1 MTSLAERLDQHVAER
16 RRFGRD
22 WANQARQVR
31 PFVAFA
37 DGEGAE
43 WITTELFLRWRER
56 FGNAG
61 QETWAKRLSAVRV
74 FAEWLQGIDPRT
86 EVPPKGLIP
95 RQGCRPKPYIYSDGE
110 IGRIVAEAACLKCRT
125 GLRAST
131 CSTMFGLMAV
141 TGMRIGEALK
151 LSDGDVDTDGGTVRV
166 RHGKNGRDRVVPV
179 TDCTAERLQRHRDT
193 RDRILGR
200 KPEAFLCGP
209 DGSRLCADTVRQ
221 TFARIGQRIGL
232 REPRSDGR
240 KGRGPRLHDLRHTF
254 ASKTITDWFRQ
265 GCDVDAEMYKLSAFL
280 GHVRPDGTWWYVEA
294 VPELLELARDR
305 ADSSIGKG
313 ERT

>member
-1 MTSLAERLDQHVAER
+1 MTSFAERLDQHVAER
-16 RRFGRD
+16 RRFGGD
-22 WANQARQVR
+22 WASQARQVR

-43 WITTELFLRWRER
+43 WITTALFLRWRER
-56 FGNAG
+56 FGNANR
-61 QETWAKRLSAVRV
+61 ETWAQRLSAVRV

-95 RQGCRPKPYIYSDGE
+95 HRGCRPKPYIYSDGE
-110 IGRIVAEAACLKCRT
+110 ISRIVAEAARLKCST

-151 LSDGDVDTDGGTVRV
+151 LHDGDVDTDGGTVRIG
-166 RHGKNGRDRVVPV
+166 HAKNGRDRVVPV

-200 KPEAFLCGP
+200 TVEAFFCGA
-209 DGSRLCADTVRQ
+209 GGKRLCADAVQRS
-221 TFARIGQRIGL
+221 FAQVGQRTGL

-240 KGRGPRLHDLRHTF
+240 KGRGPRPHDLRHTF
-254 ASKTITDWFRQ
+254 ATRTITDWFRQ
-265 GCDVDAEMYKLSAFL
+265 GHDVDAEMHKLSAFL
-280 GHVRPDGTWWYVEA
+280 GHAGPDSTWWYIEA

>member
-16 RRFGRD
+16 RRFGGD
-22 WANQARQVR
+22 WAIQADQVR

-43 WITTELFLRWRER
+43 WITTALFLRWKER
-56 FGNAG
+56 FGSANR
-61 QETWAKRLSAVRV
+61 ETWAKRLSAVRV
-74 FAEWLQGIDPRT
+74 FAAWLQGIDPRT

-95 RQGCRPKPYIYSDGE
+95 RKGCRAKPYIYSDGE
-110 IGRIVAEAACLKCRT
+110 ISRIVAEAARLKCST

-151 LSDGDVDTDGGTVRV
+151 LRDGDVDTEGCTVRV
-166 RHGKNGRDRVVPV
+166 RHAKNGRERVVPV
-179 TDCTAERLQRHRDT
+179 TGCTAERLQRHRDA

-200 KPEAFLCGP
+200 TAEAFFCGP
-209 DGSRLCADTVRQ
+209 GGNHLCSDTARHN
-221 TFARIGQRIGL
+221 FAKVGQRIGL
-232 REPRSDGR
+232 REPQTGNR
-240 KGRGPRLHDLRHTF
+240 KGRGPRLHDLRHTV

-265 GCDVDAEMYKLSAFL
+265 GLDVDAEMYRLSAFL
-280 GHVRPDGTWWYVEA
+280 GHADPGCTWWYIEA

-305 ADSSIGKG
+305 ADSSTGRG